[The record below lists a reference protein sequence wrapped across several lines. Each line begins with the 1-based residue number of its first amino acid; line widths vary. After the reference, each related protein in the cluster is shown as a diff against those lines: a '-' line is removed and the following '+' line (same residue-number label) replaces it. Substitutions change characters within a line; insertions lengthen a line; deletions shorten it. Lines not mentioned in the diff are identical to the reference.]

1 MWNFTTGN
9 AKFKSAEAIEY
20 SDQSAAFVRVKCDAE
35 FQGTNGTYWHETE
48 TELGHGL
55 SMTEARQLAVRI
67 RTARDPLAYA
77 NAVTRNEQKGARH
90 DSNS

>member
-9 AKFKSAEAIEY
+9 ANFKSAEAVEY
-20 SDQSAAFVRVKCDAE
+20 SDCSAAFVRVKCDAE
-35 FQGTNGTYWHETE
+35 FQGENGLYWHETE

-77 NAVTRNEQKGARH
+77 SAVARNEKE
-90 DSNS
+90 